1 MKCNYQPDI
10 TPQFEWARKELGVS
24 LDEFK
29 EVMSKIEITN
39 PADRGLPAADLG
51 TMLLCREVKRSR
63 LHRVLIRD
71 GVRFLAFYGV
81 LSVINELIKLFV

>member
-39 PADRGLPAADLG
+39 PADRGLPAADLRG
-51 TMLLCREVKRSR
+51 VGPGGRSR
-63 LHRVLIRD
+63 STGQPDV
-71 GVRFLAFYGV
+71 
-81 LSVINELIKLFV
+81 